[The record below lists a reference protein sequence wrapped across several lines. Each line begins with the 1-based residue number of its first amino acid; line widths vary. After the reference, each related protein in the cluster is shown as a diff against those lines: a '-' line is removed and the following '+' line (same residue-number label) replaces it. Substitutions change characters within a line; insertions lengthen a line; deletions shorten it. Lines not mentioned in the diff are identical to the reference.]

1 MSGVVKMVTV
11 GAGSICSVIGH
22 VKLVLY
28 RKLTRKNIVER
39 LRAAGM

>member
-1 MSGVVKMVTV
+1 MSGVVKVVTV
-11 GAGSICSVIGH
+11 GAGSICSVIGY
-22 VKLVLY
+22 VKLMLY